1 MQFETTTRLFY
12 GKFPYKAVLVNEGFD
27 VDRYYGDMRRMIE
40 WLRTMQKS
48 EYQMRHARTIQL
60 FFKKRKD
67 LEYVVNN
74 YGKWVNQVFEPHN
87 KKHYEYLM
95 QNKDC
100 VTRNR
105 LFWNKYSY
113 KITLGAHTN
122 IEKALDWF
130 DNFFTEREPD
140 RYRFGASLSQ
150 LLKEKERWRT
160 YWCNPV
166 LYLTEHDDVMLCKLA
181 LSDHIIKIE
190 KAVTF
195 DQFKEKTNG

>member
-74 YGKWVNQVFEPHN
+74 YDKWVTQIYEPFN

-95 QNKDC
+95 QNNDAI
-100 VTRNR
+100 TRNR
-105 LFWNKYSY
+105 LFWNKYQY
-113 KITLGAHTN
+113 KITLGVHTG
-122 IEKALDWF
+122 IEKAIGWF
-130 DNFFTEREPD
+130 ENFFTERDPS
-140 RYRFGASLSQ
+140 RYRFGSSLSK
-150 LLKEKERWRT
+150 LISEKERWRT

-190 KAVTF
+190 QAVTF
-195 DQFKEKTNG
+195 DQFKENV

>member
-12 GKFPYKAVLVNEGFD
+12 GKFPYKAMLVNEGFD
-27 VDRYYGDMRRMIE
+27 IDQYYGDMRRMIE
-40 WLRTMQKS
+40 WLRTIPKT
-48 EYQMRHARTIQL
+48 EYQMRHARSIQL

-67 LEYVVNN
+67 LEHVANN
-74 YGKWVNQVFEPHN
+74 YGKWVTQVYEPFN

-95 QNKDC
+95 QNNDAI
-100 VTRNR
+100 TRNR
-105 LFWNKYSY
+105 LFWNKYQY

-122 IEKALDWF
+122 IEKAISWF
-130 DNFFTEREPD
+130 ENFFTERDPS
-140 RYRFGASLSQ
+140 RYRFGSSLSK
-150 LLKEKERWRT
+150 LISEKERWRS

-190 KAVTF
+190 QAVTF
-195 DQFKEKTNG
+195 DQFKEKA

>member
-1 MQFETTTRLFY
+1 MQFETTTKLFY
-12 GKFPYKAVLVNEGFD
+12 GKFPYKAVMTHEAFD
-27 VDRYYGDMRRMIE
+27 VDEYYGNMTKMLK
-40 WLRTMQKS
+40 WLKS
-48 EYQMRHARTIQL
+48 LPRDDYQMRHAKTIQL
-60 FFKKRKD
+60 FFRKRKD
-67 LEYVVNN
+67 LEHVVNSFH
-74 YGKWVNQVFEPHN
+74 KWVTQVYEPFN

-100 VTRNR
+100 ITRNR

-122 IEKALDWF
+122 IEKAVAWF
-130 DNFFTEREPD
+130 ESFFTERDPA
-140 RYRFGASLSQ
+140 RYRYGQSLGQ
-150 LLKEKERWRT
+150 LMREKETWRS

-190 KAVTF
+190 SAVTF
-195 DQFKEKTNG
+195 DQFKEKK